1 VWKQKSRKEKDYQA
15 RKKTLPRYVQTPKL
29 NTAHQARGAK
39 EDHNH
44 TQQKTTTKIAIIGKE
59 HVHKQTHNS
68 DTQEPIQVKLFT
80 IITDKVI
87 TMMKIRCG
95 RALDELTGSNKGKIR
110 LLSRAKEKKYSKG
123 KRNGSRYR

>member
-1 VWKQKSRKEKDYQA
+1 M
-15 RKKTLPRYVQTPKL
+15 
-29 NTAHQARGAK
+29 
-39 EDHNH
+39 
-44 TQQKTTTKIAIIGKE
+44 
-59 HVHKQTHNS
+59 HKQTHNS

-87 TMMKIRCG
+87 TMIKIRCG

-123 KRNGSRYR
+123 KRNGSRYRAERVVIIHEMTTERKQETPKWTYN